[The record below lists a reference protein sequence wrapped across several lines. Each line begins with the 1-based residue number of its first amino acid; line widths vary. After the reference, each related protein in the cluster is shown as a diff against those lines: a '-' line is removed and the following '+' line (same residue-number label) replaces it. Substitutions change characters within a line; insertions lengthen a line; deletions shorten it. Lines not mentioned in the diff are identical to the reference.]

1 MNFWFLVL
9 AVFVG
14 CLIENIMLGVIQY
27 ILKQIMLKKVGDNY
41 KKTYNIK

>member
-1 MNFWFLVL
+1 MNFWLIVL

-27 ILKQIMLKKVGDNY
+27 ILKHKMIKKEYCNVKGNR
-41 KKTYNIK
+41 

>member
-1 MNFWFLVL
+1 MNFWLIVL

-14 CLIENIMLGVIQY
+14 CLIENILLGVIQY
-27 ILKQIMLKKVGDNY
+27 ILKQKMMKKVGVKY